1 MLRLRLRLLAT
12 CVTVLVAACEV
23 VAPTNPFDPE
33 APPDVQAPASLTGRI
48 VLEDPFDATS
58 RELSLSAIRVGLLN
72 EDGRRREAGG
82 VEVSLPLVDI
92 TTDGEGRS
100 SGRFVFDSLPAGNV
114 GIAIDRAPGAYQ
126 APSLPTVRL
135 LPGGDADIG
144 ELIYT
149 FVGSGE
155 DGPGRITGE
164 VTAEGGAGG
173 QHRVTLFQRRG
184 NTVVL
189 SKSVITDRDF
199 AFDALGFG
207 TYAVVVES
215 DGLTPV
221 YRLGVEVAATDEG
234 EARLQHQFAGEDAL
248 VVHPITSVLLPD
260 LVDPTV
266 ILDEGLVF
274 VRGTSVP
281 LLVLPFVA
289 SEELQAEVGITG
301 MRLSTS
307 STFVD
312 DAGTPLPFVVHQAK
326 TSVNLPANDGATPVF
341 AQFEARSA
349 DNAFVFVSPTV
360 SVSVTKDTTPPSIV
374 DVLALGLASDGAG
387 GVLSRSRTVNL
398 RIDATDAT
406 SGIDAIGVAFDDVPA
421 VLDDV
426 TATPGLQRL
435 QRSLTAGADG
445 QAEVVL
451 IVEDRAG
458 NRSDAVRLPVTVD
471 TVLPDTALR
480 VVGAADGFLR
490 SRVAT
495 VEVTSLIPGD
505 ENNLLVAVGLEGAV
519 NEADVGPVGQQTIVL
534 PGNLAHGA
542 SITFEAVVTD
552 VVGNRQSITQTVTL
566 DLRGSLSGAVVSDA
580 VPAIVPSVAGATV
593 TLRDSRAVT
602 VGVPVVVDAAGD
614 FTFPAVPEGAGYT
627 VAVALLG
634 HTSTTLRN
642 IAIFEGTA
650 TDLGDVS
657 VSLAR
662 GEVRGRALRSD
673 VESDGTAHGG
683 ITVSLR
689 LVSTSGRTFT
699 DTVTTDAAGSYA
711 FRNVP
716 QTLAGESLE
725 LAAQAPDYGSA
736 TSSVSLDS
744 GLVQAPNLLLPR
756 ARGDFDVCRTAD
768 AACAPTQFFSAD
780 SIDVKLRDVTDVV
793 AVHVATNGGALE
805 RLLLGPGNR
814 TTVSVASLA
823 DGEVVLSVQAEKS
836 DGSRSEVLSATI
848 VRDTEPPTGV
858 SVVRRANP
866 LARDPRFT
874 NGDFVDVTVDADA
887 GTGVVSPLG
896 AARLVVANS
905 APPLP
910 ATGFVAC
917 AHSVACRVT
926 LPNQE
931 RLLRVFA
938 FSCDVAGNCA
948 VPEETFVIRDTTA
961 PSSANGVAFRVTA
974 DGSVVEGGVTILASP
989 LYAGVIDTGV
999 ARTVGGVPVV
1009 DETSAGVA
1017 DVFGFRFSLT
1027 QANLQNALL
1036 QAFADP
1042 PLPGETRDGG
1052 DIVVPSLPAGDAER
1066 TIFAQLV
1073 DAAGN
1078 LSQEAFAVRVLV
1090 DTDGP
1095 IALLTV
1101 NAGLPTASVSV
1112 PFALVVPPGA
1122 EAPRRLEFV
1131 VDNGLPQRF
1140 TLPLGG
1146 TERLTLPAI
1155 EGLRRIV
1162 MNAFDRVDNVTR
1174 VEQTIVLDQS
1184 GPRVD
1189 SARCSSATTC
1199 VDTGFGE
1206 LLTNAG
1212 NARIDLAITTF
1223 DAFTSVATIEV
1234 SSVPAVPG
1242 GLQTFPVSG
1251 GTITGVL
1258 VAANTTSTLSLV
1270 PIDAV
1275 GNRGAA
1281 LVRAVRHDV
1290 TGPVIASVTIEG
1302 GAARTNKRQVTV
1314 QIAVPAGDATAL
1326 RLSATPSFSGPT
1338 TAFRTEEFFS
1348 FASGDGD
1355 RQVCVEVQ
1363 DAAGNASN
1371 ACDTIFL
1378 DSTPPAGTLSAPA
1391 LTSAATVNGTLT
1403 YPADTVQVALST
1415 AALTCD
1421 PATTPYITASG
1432 SPQTVNVALAGGDGE
1447 RTLFACFRDGA
1458 GNISQQSTGI
1468 TVDRTAPV
1476 ATLTLNGGA
1485 SLTTNTTPTALVTVS
1500 ETVPALAFTVDQA
1513 LSCASASFGAF
1524 TSSPTVTL
1532 PSTQGPHIV
1541 RVCVRDAA
1549 LNVSAQPAVATIT
1562 LDDIPPSG
1570 TVAINGG
1577 ATVTGA
1583 STVTVS
1589 VAASSDTTQF
1599 AVANAATLNC
1609 ATASYV
1615 SFTPTSAHQ
1624 LTPGD
1629 GVKQVSVCLKDAAG
1643 QVSSSILSTIT
1654 VDTTAPTAVLTVA
1667 GGADTTSIAT
1677 VSANLSGV
1685 SEAVTVFVTSS
1696 PIACDTAPFAAI
1708 GSGTFEVTLSFPNTA
1723 NVVTAC
1729 VRDLAGNIST
1739 VTDSIFF
1746 ENAAGDALI
1755 VAIDAGAAT
1764 TRSRNVTVSLF
1775 RPSTEFNQMKVAEAP
1790 TLDCA
1795 NLAGYEAFNG
1805 TKALALTA
1813 GTAPAEGQRTVSACV
1828 RSTTSGLTRA
1838 ATDAIFV
1845 DTFAPDGSIVVNG
1858 GAVTN
1863 NATVTA
1869 TLTNTF
1875 AGAGELVTVAL
1886 SEVSTIGGGGLCTGS
1901 FEAFAAART
1910 FTFTGADS
1918 TKTLFACFRD
1928 SAGNTREV
1936 QDSIILDRTPPSP
1949 VSITVPALTSTPTI
1963 TVSLLF
1969 PADAVQVAVAEG
1981 ALDCQTTQ
1989 TYAAV
1994 PGGATPSVSLTLSAA
2009 DGSRSVAAC
2018 FKDAAGNTSQAT
2030 ATTNLDRSP
2039 PTGTVVL
2046 DGGALFSTDLVVSVA
2061 IANAADAVR
2070 MARVESATAINC
2082 AVQTYVAFVSPQ
2094 DFTVSAADGT
2104 KTIQVCVEDAA
2115 GNRALALQDAI
2126 IVDRTAPN
2134 GTVVVNDGAAA
2145 TSNRNVTLAIGTGV
2159 HTDVDAF
2166 AAAEGAITCNASNLV
2181 YQPFASLV
2189 PFLLSSSDAS
2199 KTVLVCLKDQAGNV
2213 STVAATD
2220 AITLDGAAP
2229 LGGAV
2234 SIVDGDGFLNAE
2246 ATVALT
2252 VSWTTAGDVAAVKV
2266 GEGAVD
2272 CQSPSGYVAVGAVTS
2287 TSIANF
2293 PVSAGDGTKLVLACL
2308 KDGAGN
2314 VATAQD
2320 TTVRDTTAPVV
2331 TSVVCTDCV
2340 NDDGTIFSRLANV
2353 VLAVTSDEGGSGLA
2367 SARVAVDAGAEV
2379 AATLVNGTVAVSG
2392 LTQGSRV
2399 VRVKLVDRA
2408 GNPSTVSRDV
2418 TIVVDQ
2424 TAPALTQLL
2433 LAGDN
2438 AVGNATNNRTVAVSI
2453 VGASADTAQMA
2464 VVDGPGAG
2472 SQIPSCATATYAP
2485 FVPEFARTLQA
2496 TDGAKAVSVC
2506 LKDRA
2511 GNTSAVATTTSI
2523 ILDTVPV
2530 SLPGAPVAI
2539 LDGDGFLQAETT
2551 VTVRLNWV
2559 TNGDAR
2565 FAKVQEGLVD
2575 CASPAGYVALPV
2587 NANTFDVATVAIG
2600 AGDGQK
2606 LVGVCFKDAA
2616 ANVVTAQA
2624 STIRDNTAP
2633 VVTSVVCPACV
2644 TDNGTLFSRSTTTG
2658 LLVTAIEN
2666 GSGIATARVVRNG
2679 GASVTLAVG
2688 GGQLTV
2694 PSLNQGANTI
2704 QVKLADNAS
2713 NITGDADDV
2722 EVTVTVDTVVPNL
2735 AAGGLRLNGLSS
2747 GGSTSNALVTATIVG
2762 APADAVAMSIVEV
2775 GSAPNCTNATYV
2787 PLTLASSL
2795 QLSSGEGTKQVFA
2808 CLRDRAGNTSSA
2820 ATQASI
2826 VVDTV
2831 PPSLPVAS
2839 VTILDGGDEFLT
2851 TVVGG
2856 VSVRLNWNTAND
2868 VVAFKLGENT
2878 ADCQSEPYERPVGIG
2893 AVTTVTKTAFP
2904 LSPVDGTKLVVVCF
2918 KDAAGNVSTGQDTTE
2933 LDQIGPNGAIAIN
2946 DGSAFTTDVSEN
2958 IVVTTRMATDVSR
2971 FSIVETVNPTCSAAT
2986 LNCAGATYES
2996 FTATLVNGQLQAQKT
3011 INLSGGAA
3019 AGQGLKCI
3027 EACFEDGAGNRTSAA
3042 IIASITFDT
3051 QAPTVAAGN
3060 VILTGTPSTTV
3071 SRTPFITVTVTGQP
3085 TDTASFRVSED
3096 STFGGGAQAFT
3107 TFTSSPQPFLLSSND
3122 GTKTVFVQL
3131 RDQAGNVGAA
3141 TQKTISLD
3149 ATPPENVSVTLNAG
3163 DAFATSATVTLTLQ
3177 ATGANEM
3184 QIAVDGVPDTE
3195 PFVAFAASA
3204 GATLVGAD
3212 GPKTV
3217 AVRFRDAAGNTS
3229 ASSDSIVLDGAAP
3242 SGGSV
3247 VINDG
3252 AAVTNNTTVSL
3263 AITPPADAATMSI
3276 GGGPFVAVSTVAL
3289 TAIAAGDCVAGV
3301 LCKSVTVVFRD
3312 AAGNSGVAVA
3322 DTVSLDTV
3330 PPSSVSV
3337 ALVSATAG
3345 AASGFSTGLQV
3356 NASFAFATGAGNAT
3370 TVKHGEGAVDC
3381 ATPAGYV
3388 NLGATSPFA
3397 QNGITLSSSDGQ
3409 KTYVAC
3415 FKDAAG
3421 NVSSASTSITV
3432 DRQLPTATVA
3442 VAGNAAK
3449 INTSSSV
3456 PVTIT
3461 AGSQSADTVQMAVRD
3476 VTGITPPVCTD
3487 AGYSFVTFSSTTTV
3501 NFLNAVNQV
3510 KTVAVCLLDGAGN
3523 RSAPLTDT
3531 VTLDTSAPTAT
3542 LTVTGT
3548 IASGA
3553 STTLTGTP
3561 VVTAAI
3567 TAASADVTELR
3578 IANEATFAGV
3588 SFGAASPLTRTHAL
3602 TNGDGSK
3609 TVFVELRDDA
3619 GNVTTLSRSITLD
3632 TTPPLAPVIDAVA
3645 AFART
3650 DVPLTW
3656 AAADADTSQF
3666 QFELLRAGASVSV
3679 TTSAL
3684 TSRTLRAGTDLISA
3698 SQTGVLHSVRIR
3710 AIDAV
3715 GNTSPAATV
3724 AFTFDTAAPCQNG
3737 SGRVVTR
3744 LNNNAGFVA
3753 GTQFTSSGSTLVQL
3767 GCNGELPVQM
3777 RFNCDG
3783 SSLAA
3788 ATFVSFQD
3796 VFTCA
3801 LNIGTQGTK
3810 QIAVGVVDAAGNES
3824 VATVG
3829 SIFFD
3834 NVSPTTPRFTA
3845 TGAIVGSASVTLS
3858 PLALQSTDPNGA
3870 SGSGLGTTPYEVRAT
3885 NITTPLIW
3893 DGTSSLSVSLAQ
3905 GDNAIRVRAVDRSL
3919 NASDEDLIIVNRD
3932 GARPSVASVVAEP
3945 GNGDVLVRWTTPDVD
3960 VTRFEVLYGPVG
3972 SNTVTDYTGSNAD
3985 QGFSPLDVGT
3995 ATSVRLTGMP
4005 NGTPVFVAV
4014 RAFDAVGAGGLTRQT
4029 ASVTPNEVP
4038 LVQASAT
4045 ASGDAGRARGVASAD
4060 GIAFVVYGCD
4070 GAATCT
4076 SSGIRAFDVSDPA
4089 NPTIIGSLL
4098 SAAGTF
4104 ANALDIVIQGDSAY
4118 VSDGTIVRVVN
4129 IQDPTAMSV
4138 RQNLTVPNAVTG
4150 TDFAT
4155 ALAVRPGQLFVAAEQ
4170 EGLLVY
4176 DITGDTGTLTLRD
4189 ACHSANGGCMFG
4201 PGIRAVSVAVQGDFA
4216 YVGNGDFITGPRAV
4230 EVVDVTLST
4239 AISRFST
4246 GEITQL
4252 TAWDLEFHGRLL
4264 YLAQNG
4270 QLRVHDISG
4279 TSFTATLNGDA
4290 AIAKSSGQPINVV
4303 AAGPYVYIVD
4313 DDATI
4318 KVVSSENRNASNR
4331 EMRIVGSASTDFTR
4345 FMNICDIGAGV
4356 FSARTASC
4364 SPSRILAP
4372 SSRIAVVGNLL
4383 LEANAGDGFVIY
4395 RIGQPTRSRE
4405 VAHLPAATN
4414 GNFGSADNGLGLAMK
4429 GRNLVNA
4436 GRTGVGLYRV
4446 DNPAVPITFGELG
4459 NTNDHHVMDLVGDT
4473 IFLARDSALE
4483 QYRFSSAG
4491 GTLALATSEGWRLQT
4506 LSTISYGNTKSAN
4519 AIHVR
4524 WPFAYLLLSNESGQA
4539 RTGNE
4544 LKVINLRTGLVT
4556 ATVALPDGSG
4566 FRDGSIAY
4574 HRNRLYVTRSTG
4586 PNITIVNIASRGTP
4600 SATLG
4605 SVAVSSV
4612 SGAVVQGTQLFTG
4625 GFNVTRIFDLTS
4637 VDAPALLGSISAGG
4651 SVLAATGNFVYSSTE
4666 PRPVIIDAT
4675 DPSAARLVAAPG
4687 RLRLEE
4693 GVLVVGKHVFMQ
4705 DRDELSIVELQ

>member
-12 CVTVLVAACEV
+12 CVTVCVAAFVAAFVAACEV
-23 VAPTNPFDPE
+23 VTPTNPFDPD
-33 APPDVQAPASLTGRI
+33 APPEVQAPASLTGRI
-48 VLEDPFDATS
+48 VLEDPFDPTS
-58 RELSLSAIRVGLLN
+58 REVSLSAMRVGLLN

-100 SGRFVFDSLPAGNV
+100 SGSFVFDSLPAGTV

-135 LPGGDADIG
+135 LPGGQADIG

-173 QHRVTLFQRRG
+173 QHRVSLFQRRG
-184 NTVVL
+184 ATVVL
-189 SKSVITDRDF
+189 SKAVITDRAF
-199 AFDALGFG
+199 AFEALGFG
-207 TYAVVVES
+207 SYAVVVES
-215 DGLTPV
+215 EGFTPV

-234 EARLQHQFAGEDAL
+234 EARLQHQFAGDDAL
-248 VVHPITSVLLPD
+248 VVHPITSVLQPD

-274 VRGTSVP
+274 VRGTAVP

-307 STFVD
+307 LNFVD
-312 DAGTPLPFVVHQAK
+312 DTGTPLPFVVHQAK
-326 TSVNLPANDGATPVF
+326 TSVSLPAADGATPIF

-360 SVSVTKDTTPPSIV
+360 SVTVTKDTTPPTIDEV
-374 DVLALGLASDGAG
+374 VALGLDADGAG

-398 RIDATDAT
+398 RIEAIDVTSAVDAV
-406 SGIDAIGVAFDDVPA
+406 GVAFDDVPTA
-421 VLDDV
+421 LDDV
-426 TATPGLQRL
+426 TATPGRQRL
-435 QRSLTAGADG
+435 QRSVTAGADG
-445 QAEVVL
+445 QTEVVV
-451 IVEDRAG
+451 IAEDRAG
-458 NRSDAVRLPVTVD
+458 NRSEVVRLPVTID
-471 TVLPDTALR
+471 TVAPNTALR
-480 VVGAADGFLR
+480 VLGAADGFLR

-505 ENNLLVAVGLEGAV
+505 EDNLLVAVGLEGAV
-519 NEADVGPVGQQTIVL
+519 NEADDGPVGQQTIVL

-542 SITFEAVVTD
+542 SITFEAIVKD

-566 DLRGSLSGAVVSDA
+566 DLRGTLSGAVVSDA
-580 VPAIVPSVAGATV
+580 VPPIVPSVVGASV
-593 TLRDSRAVT
+593 TLRDSRAAT
-602 VGVPVVVDAAGD
+602 VGLPIVVDAAGD

-627 VAVALLG
+627 VAIALAG
-634 HTSTTLRN
+634 HASTTVRN

-650 TDLGDVS
+650 TDLGDVA

-683 ITVSLR
+683 IAVSLR

-711 FRNVP
+711 LRNVP

-725 LAAQAPDYGSA
+725 LSAQALDYGSA
-736 TSSVSLDS
+736 TGSVSLDS
-744 GLVQAPNLLLPR
+744 GLVQAPDLLLPR

-768 AACAPTQFFSAD
+768 AACAPAQFFSANTV
-780 SIDVKLRDVTDVV
+780 DVKLRDVTDVV
-793 AVHVATNGGALE
+793 AVHVGTNGGALE
-805 RLLLGPGNR
+805 RLSLGAGNR
-814 TTVSVASLA
+814 TTVSVAGLA
-823 DGEVVLSVQAEKS
+823 DGEVVLSVQAEKA
-836 DGSRSEVLSATI
+836 DGSRSEVLSATV
-848 VRDTEPPTGV
+848 VRDTQAPVGV
-858 SVVRRANP
+858 SVSRRANP

-874 NGDFVDVTVDADA
+874 NGDSVDVTVDADA

-896 AARLVVANS
+896 AARLVVADS
-905 APPLP
+905 APALP

-917 AHSVACRVT
+917 THGTACRVT

-931 RLLRVFA
+931 RLLRLFA

-948 VPEETFVIRDTTA
+948 APESTFVIRDTTA
-961 PSSANGVAFRVTA
+961 PSSANGVAFSVSA

-989 LYAGVIDTGV
+989 LYAGFITTGV
-999 ARTVGGVPVV
+999 ARTVGGVPVL

-1017 DVFGFRFSLT
+1017 DVFGFRFSLN
-1027 QANLQNALL
+1027 QANLQNASI

-1042 PLPGETRDGG
+1042 PLPGETRDGS

-1066 TIFAQLV
+1066 TVFAQLI

-1078 LSQEAFAVRVLV
+1078 VSQEAFSARVLV

-1095 IALLTV
+1095 VALLTV
-1101 NAGLPTASVSV
+1101 NNGLPTASVSV
-1112 PFALVVPPGA
+1112 PFALVVAPGA

-1131 VDNGLPQRF
+1131 VDSGLPQRF
-1140 TLPLGG
+1140 TLPLVG
-1146 TERLTLPAI
+1146 TERLTLPAT

-1189 SARCSSATTC
+1189 SARCSSTTC
-1199 VDTGFGE
+1199 VDSGFAE
-1206 LLTNAG
+1206 LLTNAA

-1251 GTITGVL
+1251 GTIAGVL
-1258 VAANTTSTLSLV
+1258 VAASTTSTLSLV

-1281 LVRAVRHDV
+1281 FVRAVRHDV

-1302 GAARTNKRQVTV
+1302 GAARTNTRQVTV
-1314 QIAVPAGDATAL
+1314 QISVPAGDATAL
-1326 RLSATPSFSGPT
+1326 RLSATPSFSGNA
-1338 TAFRTEEFFS
+1338 TAFRNEEFFT

-1363 DAAGNASN
+1363 DAAGNASS

-1378 DSTPPAGTLSAPA
+1378 DSTPPAGTLTAPT
-1391 LTSAATVNGTLT
+1391 LTSAASVNATLT
-1403 YPADTVQVALST
+1403 YPADTTQVAVST
-1415 AALTCD
+1415 ASLTCD
-1421 PATTPYITASG
+1421 PATTPYVTASG
-1432 SPQTVNVALAGGDGE
+1432 SPQTVVVALAGGDGE

-1458 GNISQQSTGI
+1458 GNVSQQSTSV

-1485 SLTTNTTPTALVTVS
+1485 ALSTTTTPTALVTVS

-1513 LSCASASFGAF
+1513 LSCAGASYGAF
-1524 TSSPTVTL
+1524 TSSPSVTL

-1562 LDDIPPSG
+1562 LDNIPPTG
-1570 TVAINGG
+1570 TVVINGG
-1577 ATVTGA
+1577 ATPTRLSA
-1583 STVTVS
+1583 VTVS
-1589 VAASSDTTQF
+1589 IAASSDTAQF
-1599 AVANAATLNC
+1599 AIDNVASLNC

-1615 SFTPTSAHQ
+1615 PFTPTSAHQ
-1624 LTPGD
+1624 LTAGD
-1629 GVKQVSVCLKDAAG
+1629 GVKQVSVCLKDTAG
-1643 QVSSSILSTIT
+1643 QVSSSIPATIT
-1654 VDTTAPTAVLTVA
+1654 VDTTAPVAVLTVA

-1696 PIACDTAPFAAI
+1696 PIACDTAPFGAI
-1708 GSGTFEVTLSFPNTA
+1708 GGGTFEVTLSFPNTA

-1729 VRDLAGNIST
+1729 LRDAAGNIST

-1795 NLAGYEAFNG
+1795 DLGGYEAFNG
-1805 TKALALTA
+1805 TRAIALTA

-1838 ATDAIFV
+1838 ANDSIFV
-1845 DTFAPDGSIVVNG
+1845 DTFAPDGSVLVNG

-1869 TLTNTF
+1869 TLSNTF

-1886 SEVSTIGGGGLCTGS
+1886 SEVSTVGGGGLCTGS

-1918 TKTLFACFRD
+1918 AKTLFACLRD

-1963 TVSLLF
+1963 SVALLF

-1994 PGGATPSVSLTLSAA
+1994 PGGASPSVSLTLSAA

-2030 ATTNLDRSP
+2030 ATTNLDRSA
-2039 PTGTVVL
+2039 PTGTVVI
-2046 DGGALFSTDLVVSVA
+2046 DGGSLFSTDLVVSVA

-2070 MARVESATAINC
+2070 MARVESATAVNC
-2082 AVQTYVAFVSPQ
+2082 AVQSYVAFVSPQ

-2115 GNRALALQDAI
+2115 GNRALALPDAI
-2126 IVDRTAPN
+2126 VVDRTVPN

-2166 AAAEGAITCNASNLV
+2166 AAAEGTITCNASNLV
-2181 YQPFASLV
+2181 FQPFASLV
-2189 PFLLSSSDAS
+2189 PFLLSSADAS

-2213 STVAATD
+2213 STTAGTD
-2220 AITLDGAAP
+2220 TITLDGAAP

-2246 ATVALT
+2246 ASIALT

-2272 CQSPSGYVAVGAVTS
+2272 CQSASGYVAVGAVTS

-2320 TTVRDTTAPVV
+2320 TTIRDTTAPVV

-2340 NDDGTIFSRLANV
+2340 SDDGTTFSRLANV

-2379 AATLVNGTVAVSG
+2379 PATLVNGTVGVSG
-2392 LTQGSRV
+2392 LTQGSRT

-2408 GNPSTVSRDV
+2408 GNASTVSRDIA
-2418 TIVVDQ
+2418 IVVDQ
-2424 TAPALTQLL
+2424 TAPALTQVL

-2464 VVDGPGAG
+2464 VVDGTGTG
-2472 SQIPSCATATYAP
+2472 SQIPSCATASYAP
-2485 FVPEFARTLQA
+2485 FVPEFSRTLQA

-2551 VTVRLNWV
+2551 VSVRLNWV

-2575 CASPAGYVALPV
+2575 CASPAGYVALPT
-2587 NANTFDVATVAIG
+2587 NANTVDVTAIGIG

-2606 LVGVCFKDAA
+2606 LVGVCFKDVA

-2644 TDNGTLFSRSTTTG
+2644 SDNGTLFSRSTTTG

-2679 GASVTLAVG
+2679 GASVTLGVG

-2704 QVKLADNAS
+2704 QVKLADNAT

-2722 EVTVTVDTVVPNL
+2722 ELSVTVDTVVPNL

-2762 APADAVAMSIVEV
+2762 APADAVAASIVEV
-2775 GSAPNCTNATYV
+2775 GSAPVCANATYV

-2808 CLRDRAGNTSSA
+2808 CLRDRAGNTSSV

-2851 TVVGG
+2851 TVAGG

-2893 AVTTVTKTAFP
+2893 SVTTITQAAFP
-2904 LSPVDGTKLVVVCF
+2904 LSPVDGTKLVVACF

-2933 LDQIGPNGAIAIN
+2933 LDQLGPNGAIVIN
-2946 DGSAFTTDVSEN
+2946 DGSAFTTDASEN

-2971 FSIVETVNPTCSAAT
+2971 FSIVETVNATCAVAT
-2986 LNCAGATYES
+2986 LGCAGATYES
-2996 FTATLVNGQLQAQKT
+2996 FTGTLVNGQLQAQKT

-3042 IIASITFDT
+3042 ILASITFDT

-3060 VILTGTPSTTV
+3060 VTLTGTPSTTV
-3071 SRTPFITVTVTGQP
+3071 SRTPFISVTVTGQP
-3085 TDTASFRVSED
+3085 ADTASFRVSED
-3096 STFGGGAQAFT
+3096 STFGGGAQTFA

-3141 TQKTISLD
+3141 TQKTITLD
-3149 ATPPENVSVTLNAG
+3149 ATPPENVSVTINAG
-3163 DAFATSATVTLTLQ
+3163 AAFATSAAVALALQ

-3195 PFVAFAASA
+3195 PFVAFAATA
-3204 GATLVGAD
+3204 AVTLAGAD
-3212 GPKTV
+3212 GTKTV

-3242 SGGSV
+3242 AGGSV

-3263 AITPPADAATMSI
+3263 AITPPADASTMSI
-3276 GGGPFVAVSTVAL
+3276 GGGPFVAVSVVAL
-3289 TAIAAGDCVAGV
+3289 TAVAAGDCAAGV
-3301 LCKSVTVVFRD
+3301 LCKSVSVVFRD

-3322 DTVSLDTV
+3322 DTISLDTV

-3337 ALVSATAG
+3337 ALVSAAAG
-3345 AASGFSTGLQV
+3345 SAAGFSTGLQV

-3388 NLGATSPFA
+3388 ALGATSPFA
-3397 QNGITLSSSDGQ
+3397 QNGITLSSTDGQ

-3421 NVSSASTSITV
+3421 NVSSASTAITV
-3432 DRQLPTATVA
+3432 DRQLPAATVT

-3449 INTSSSV
+3449 VNTSSAV
-3456 PVTIT
+3456 PVVIT
-3461 AGSQSADTVQMAVRD
+3461 ASSQSADTVQMAVRD

-3487 AGYSFVTFSSTTTV
+3487 AGYTFVTFAATTTV
-3501 NFLNAVNQV
+3501 TFLNATNQV
-3510 KTVAVCLLDGAGN
+3510 KNVAVCLMDGAGN
-3523 RSAPLTDT
+3523 RSAPITDT
-3531 VTLDTSAPTAT
+3531 VTLDTVAPTAT

-3548 IASGA
+3548 IRTGT
-3553 STTLTGTP
+3553 STTLTRNQ
-3561 VVTAAI
+3561 VVTAAL
-3567 TAASADVTELR
+3567 TGASADLTDLR
-3578 IANEATFAGV
+3578 IANEATFTGV
-3588 SFGAASPLTRTHAL
+3588 SFGAAAPLTRAHAL
-3602 TNGDGSK
+3602 TNGDESK

-3619 GNVTTLSRSITLD
+3619 GNVATLSRAITLD
-3632 TTPPLAPVIDAVA
+3632 TTPPLAP
-3645 AFART
+3645 
-3650 DVPLTW
+3650 
-3656 AAADADTSQF
+3656 
-3666 QFELLRAGASVSV
+3666 SV
-3679 TTSAL
+3679 
-3684 TSRTLRAGTDLISA
+3684 
-3698 SQTGVLHSVRIR
+3698 VLK
-3710 AIDAV
+3710 D
-3715 GNTSPAATV
+3715 GD
-3724 AFTFDTAAPCQNG
+3724 AFTN
-3737 SGRVVTR
+3737 
-3744 LNNNAGFVA
+3744 
-3753 GTQFTSSGSTLVQL
+3753 STTV
-3767 GCNGELPVQM
+3767 P
-3777 RFNCDG
+3777 
-3783 SSLAA
+3783 
-3788 ATFVSFQD
+3788 
-3796 VFTCA
+3796 
-3801 LNIGTQGTK
+3801 
-3810 QIAVGVVDAAGNES
+3810 IAVGAIAQANDGAIEVAVDANGDGDFVDVGEAFTTVFPTSITIQATQGLRTVNAKFRDLAGNETLIVQDRISLDS
-3824 VATVG
+3824 VAPCATAASFTLTGTALPGSTSTFSRDSNVTVNVTCTG
-3829 SIFFD
+3829 TETPSLMRVNCNGNSATASQAVPFQPTFVCSLVGADGLKDVSID
-3834 NVSPTTPRFTA
+3834 LLDAASNVRSTTSRAITLDQTSPSAPTLSLPGNTA
-3845 TGAIVGSASVTLS
+3845 NGVNHACARINSNVASLDTNRQLVQARNNGSAFVTCTENGIAPNSPIAGCHFNTTTGKVSMQLS
-3858 PLALQSTDPNGA
+3858 QDVDN
-3870 SGSGLGTTPYEVRAT
+3870 
-3885 NITTPLIW
+3885 LIE
-3893 DGTSSLSVSLAQ
+3893 
-3905 GDNAIRVRAVDRSL
+3905 VRAVDRAGNVGETTSTFVPEVSSAIISTDLTVEHVCLDYVILKDL
-3919 NASDEDLIIVNRD
+3919 NLWPA
-3932 GARPSVASVVAEP
+3932 VAT
-3945 GNGDVLVRWTTPDVD
+3945 N
-3960 VTRFEVLYGPVG
+3960 
-3972 SNTVTDYTGSNAD
+3972 
-3985 QGFSPLDVGT
+3985 
-3995 ATSVRLTGMP
+3995 
-4005 NGTPVFVAV
+4005 
-4014 RAFDAVGAGGLTRQT
+4014 
-4029 ASVTPNEVP
+4029 
-4038 LVQASAT
+4038 
-4045 ASGDAGRARGVASAD
+4045 ASAD
-4060 GIAFVVYGCD
+4060 GKVFVIFEPRIVLVEFSTLTAYPLNGVGGIGDGPFLGSGSRIVDASCSPDSNKLVIAYQDGFSEQMQAAVWDDPLNNRLGPLTKPVSGGLLFGAAGTSGMGVSNIGPLVFDAPTSSTDHDFTASIVSTAALFGTRLDEIRSLRMTYNASGTATATVSAARSSQTGGIVAEDSPLIIPLAVSSGGNLGWLEFNKDVTPNRWQARRWNGTSVVTVADLSAFVRDDSPFGI
-4070 GAATCT
+4070 AASPATFLSTAPNQFFLSLSTGVVVRVNVAT
-4076 SSGIRAFDVSDPA
+4076 STTTTISTGTAAPAHHQFAERSNTTIRWRDTLTTNQMIPSNDFASTLRESGRFPIDSDRPMFG
-4089 NPTIIGSLL
+4089 TGR
-4098 SAAGTF
+4098 SAAGTPVLLF
-4104 ANALDIVIQGDSAY
+4104 HS
-4118 VSDGTIVRVVN
+4118 T
-4129 IQDPTAMSV
+4129 T
-4138 RQNLTVPNAVTG
+4138 
-4150 TDFAT
+4150 
-4155 ALAVRPGQLFVAAEQ
+4155 PGVA
-4170 EGLLVY
+4170 
-4176 DITGDTGTLTLRD
+4176 
-4189 ACHSANGGCMFG
+4189 
-4201 PGIRAVSVAVQGDFA
+4201 
-4216 YVGNGDFITGPRAV
+4216 
-4230 EVVDVTLST
+4230 
-4239 AISRFST
+4239 
-4246 GEITQL
+4246 
-4252 TAWDLEFHGRLL
+4252 
-4264 YLAQNG
+4264 
-4270 QLRVHDISG
+4270 
-4279 TSFTATLNGDA
+4279 
-4290 AIAKSSGQPINVV
+4290 
-4303 AAGPYVYIVD
+4303 
-4313 DDATI
+4313 
-4318 KVVSSENRNASNR
+4318 
-4331 EMRIVGSASTDFTR
+4331 
-4345 FMNICDIGAGV
+4345 
-4356 FSARTASC
+4356 
-4364 SPSRILAP
+4364 
-4372 SSRIAVVGNLL
+4372 
-4383 LEANAGDGFVIY
+4383 
-4395 RIGQPTRSRE
+4395 
-4405 VAHLPAATN
+4405 
-4414 GNFGSADNGLGLAMK
+4414 
-4429 GRNLVNA
+4429 
-4436 GRTGVGLYRV
+4436 TGVG
-4446 DNPAVPITFGELG
+4446 
-4459 NTNDHHVMDLVGDT
+4459 VG
-4473 IFLARDSALE
+4473 
-4483 QYRFSSAG
+4483 FS
-4491 GTLALATSEGWRLQT
+4491 
-4506 LSTISYGNTKSAN
+4506 
-4519 AIHVR
+4519 
-4524 WPFAYLLLSNESGQA
+4524 
-4539 RTGNE
+4539 
-4544 LKVINLRTGLVT
+4544 
-4556 ATVALPDGSG
+4556 D
-4566 FRDGSIAY
+4566 
-4574 HRNRLYVTRSTG
+4574 
-4586 PNITIVNIASRGTP
+4586 RG
-4600 SATLG
+4600 AC
-4605 SVAVSSV
+4605 
-4612 SGAVVQGTQLFTG
+4612 
-4625 GFNVTRIFDLTS
+4625 FN
-4637 VDAPALLGSISAGG
+4637 
-4651 SVLAATGNFVYSSTE
+4651 N
-4666 PRPVIIDAT
+4666 
-4675 DPSAARLVAAPG
+4675 
-4687 RLRLEE
+4687 
-4693 GVLVVGKHVFMQ
+4693 
-4705 DRDELSIVELQ
+4705 